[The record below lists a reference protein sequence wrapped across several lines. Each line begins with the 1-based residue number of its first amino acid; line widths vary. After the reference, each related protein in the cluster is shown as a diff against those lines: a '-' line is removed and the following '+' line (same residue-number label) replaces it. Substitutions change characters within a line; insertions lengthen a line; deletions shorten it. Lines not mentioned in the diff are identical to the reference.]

1 MKNKKRKMPTE
12 ITILIIFLIIFVS
25 AIVFI
30 DGFVSYENIKNLLRS
45 TAINGIIAIG
55 MTFVI
60 IAAGIDLSV
69 GAVAGFAGI
78 VASMMMTTTDGIVLP
93 IIVGVLAGTLV
104 GLLNGIVVF
113 DGKVPP
119 FIATLGSMTVVR
131 GLIMLITG
139 ARLITGLPKSF
150 INFSQKA
157 IFGIPSMVIVWLIIV
172 AIGAVIIKFTLFG
185 RNIYA
190 IGSNKESARLSGI
203 NIRFSTYGVYAL
215 SALIASIAGIVLTS
229 RLSNGIPTA
238 GQGFENDAI
247 AAVIIGGASF
257 TGGQGTVF
265 GTVIGALLIQTLKNT
280 GNLLGVNSFIL
291 DIMTGLVLIFAVMID
306 SLKRVKKN

>member
-1 MKNKKRKMPTE
+1 MKLEKRKVPTE
-12 ITILIIFLIIFVS
+12 ITILIIFLLIFFCSV
-25 AIVFI
+25 IFI
-30 DGFVSYENIKNLLRS
+30 NDFMTYDNIKNLLRS
-45 TAINGIIAIG
+45 TAINGIIASG

-69 GAVAGFAGI
+69 GTVAGFAGI
-78 VASMMMTTTDGIVLP
+78 IASMMMSGTNNIVLP
-93 IIVGVLAGTLV
+93 IIIGVLAGSLV
-104 GLLNGIVVF
+104 GLFNGVIIF

-119 FIATLGSMTVVR
+119 FIATLGTMTAVR

-139 ARLITGLPKSF
+139 ARLITELPKAF
-150 INFSQKA
+150 VNFSQKMV
-157 IFGIPSMVIVWLIIV
+157 FGIPSMVIVWLIIV

-190 IGSNKESARLSGI
+190 IGSNAEAARLSGI
-203 NIRFSTYGVYAL
+203 NIRLNTYGVYIF
-215 SALIASIAGIVLTS
+215 SAFISSIAGIVLTS

-257 TGGQGTVF
+257 TGGQGTIL
-265 GTVIGALLIQTLKNT
+265 GTVIGALLIQTLKNS
-280 GNLLGVNSFIL
+280 GNLLGINSFIL

-306 SLKRVKKN
+306 SLKRIKKN